1 MCFISCLSLGRLVS
15 GIVEMC
21 KKIAKV
27 TKVKTLLNKAGLVG
41 VFHRD

>member
-1 MCFISCLSLGRLVS
+1 MCFISCLSLVRLVPE
-15 GIVEMC
+15 IVEMF

-27 TKVKTLLNKAGLVG
+27 TRVKTLLNKAGLVG